1 MTNIEKAIRIAL
13 DAHRNQRDKAGETYI
28 LHPLRLMLKMDSE
41 TEMTAAVLHDVLE
54 DSSWTSAD
62 LKREGFSEEVL
73 AVIECLTRKT
83 QESYEAFIE
92 RLKHNPTARKVKI
105 ADLEDNMAIKRI
117 SEPTEKDW
125 ERLKKYHRALSVLI
139 RGC

>member
-1 MTNIEKAIRIAL
+1 MSNLEKAILIAVQ
-13 DAHRNQRDKAGETYI
+13 AHKNQRDKAGETYI

-41 TEMTAAVLHDVLE
+41 TEMIAAVLHDVVE
-54 DSSWTSAD
+54 DSNWTLAD

-73 AVIECLTRKT
+73 SVIECLTRRD
-83 QESYEAFIE
+83 QETYEEFIE
-92 RLKHNPTARKVKI
+92 RVKFNPTARKIKL

-125 ERLKKYHRALSVLI
+125 GRLKKYHQAWLVLT
-139 RGC
+139 